1 MRSTKGFRF
10 KCTKCGNCC
19 TDKNTIVNVTY
30 SDILRIKN
38 GLNLMLNEILE
49 ILGFYTYDKELA
61 AEDRK
66 KMVIPPIRTEKGLAF
81 VGLLKKDSGA
91 CYFYDEKNVKCKI
104 YNLRPN
110 FCRTF
115 PFTFQIF
122 FNKVNRSKAKIKMSY
137 TQKGE
142 QYCPG
147 ISADMPLINEEQWIQ
162 LGKKTIEDLNDN
174 NIFINNWNDAVR
186 IGKIIPTVKNL
197 LSTIFNL
204 EKKLK

>member
-1 MRSTKGFRF
+1 MRSTKDFRF
-10 KCTKCGNCC
+10 KCIRCGNCC

-30 SDILRIKN
+30 SDILRIKK
-38 GLNLMLNEILE
+38 GLNLMLNETIE
-49 ILGFYTYDKELA
+49 ILGFYTYDKEPA

-66 KMVIPPIRTEKGLAF
+66 KMVISPIRTEKGLAF
-81 VGLLKKDSGA
+81 VGFLKEDSGA
-91 CYFYDEKNVKCKI
+91 CYFYDEINVKCKI

-115 PFTFQIF
+115 PFTFKIF
-122 FNKVNRSKAKIKMSY
+122 FNKADRSKAKIKMSY
-137 TQKGE
+137 AEKGE

-174 NIFINNWNDAVR
+174 NIFIEKWNDAVR
-186 IGKIIPTVKNL
+186 IGQTPTVRNL
-197 LSTIFNL
+197 LLTIFNL
-204 EKKLK
+204 DKKLK